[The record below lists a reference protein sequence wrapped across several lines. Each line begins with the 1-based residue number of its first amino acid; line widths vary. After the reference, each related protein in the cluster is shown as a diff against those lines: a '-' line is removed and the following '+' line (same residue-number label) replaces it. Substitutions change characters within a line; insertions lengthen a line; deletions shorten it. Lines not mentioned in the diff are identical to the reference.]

1 MTYTLKDTINNTYLG
16 YSYFYVIYNRIFY
29 TSIKIKAFVA
39 LKVQAWARLISNKI
53 ETRCTVGLSFYNS
66 NWKNYTVSG
75 ILNK

>member
-39 LKVQAWARLISNKI
+39 LKVQA
-53 ETRCTVGLSFYNS
+53 
-66 NWKNYTVSG
+66 
-75 ILNK
+75 